1 MLMAVVVPKPRSLR
15 DQVSPEEWAARVDL
29 ACAYRLVA
37 HHGWTWMIYNHISA
51 RVPGHEHQFLLNPF
65 GLHYTEA
72 TASNLVKI
80 DLDGKILDGSPY
92 PINDAGFTIHSAIHG
107 ARHDVAAV
115 LHTHTEAGGALSA
128 LDAGLLPFSQDA
140 LLFYNRIAYHDFE
153 GIALDLDERS
163 RLVRDLGPHFA
174 MILRNHGLLTCGRSV
189 AEAFLFMYVLER
201 VCCSQLAMM
210 ATGAAI
216 RLPPPEVC
224 EKTALQYGCNRG
236 EVAGVDEWP
245 HWVRMMDALDPSYR
259 S

>member
-1 MLMAVVVPKPRSLR
+1 MAVVVPKPRSLR

-37 HHGWTWMIYNHISA
+37 HHGWTWIIYNHISA

-65 GLHYTEA
+65 GLHYAEV

-115 LHTHTEAGGALSA
+115 LHTHTEAGAAVSA
-128 LDAGLLPFSQDA
+128 LDVGLLPFSQDA

-163 RLVRDLGPHFA
+163 RLVRDLGPQFA
-174 MILRNHGLLTCGRSV
+174 MILRNHGLLTCGRSI
-189 AEAFLFMYVLER
+189 AEAFLFMYQLER
-201 VCCSQLAMM
+201 VCRSQLAMM
-210 ATGAAI
+210 AAGGAF

-224 EKTALQYGCNRG
+224 EKTALQYRCNRG

-245 HWVRMMDALDPSYR
+245 HWVRMMDQLDPSYR

>member
-1 MLMAVVVPKPRSLR
+1 
-15 DQVSPEEWAARVDL
+15 
-29 ACAYRLVA
+29 
-37 HHGWTWMIYNHISA
+37 MIYNHISA
-51 RVPGHEHQFLLNPF
+51 RVPGHDDQFLLNPF
-65 GLHYTEA
+65 GLHYTEV
-72 TASNLVKI
+72 TASSLVKI

-107 ARHDVAAV
+107 ARHEVAAV
-115 LHTHTEAGGALSA
+115 LHTHTEAGGAVSA

-163 RLVRDLGPHFA
+163 RLVRDLGPHHA

-201 VCCSQLAMM
+201 VCRSQLAMM
-210 ATGAAI
+210 ATGAQI

>member
-1 MLMAVVVPKPRSLR
+1 MAVAAPKPRSLR

-65 GLHYTEA
+65 GLHYTEV

-107 ARHDVAAV
+107 ARPDVAAV
-115 LHTHTEAGGALSA
+115 LHTHTEAGGAVSA
-128 LDAGLLPFSQDA
+128 LEAGLLPFSQDA
-140 LLFYNRIAYHDFE
+140 LIFYNRIAYHDFE

-163 RLVRDLGPHFA
+163 RLVHDLGPHHA

-201 VCCSQLAMM
+201 VCRSQLALM
-210 ATGAAI
+210 ATGARI

-224 EKTALQYGCNRG
+224 EKTALQYRCNRG
-236 EVAGVDEWP
+236 EVGGVDEWP
-245 HWVRMMDALDPSYR
+245 HWVRMMDQLDPSYR

>member
-1 MLMAVVVPKPRSLR
+1 MAVVVSKPRSLR

-65 GLHYTEA
+65 GLHYTEV

-107 ARHDVAAV
+107 ARPDVAAV
-115 LHTHTEAGGALSA
+115 LHTHTEAGGAVSA
-128 LDAGLLPFSQDA
+128 LEAGLLPFSQDA

-174 MILRNHGLLTCGRSV
+174 MILRNHGLLTIGRSA
-189 AEAFLFMYVLER
+189 AEAFLLMYRLESACR
-201 VCCSQLAMM
+201 IQVMAQSGGSELSHIDSPILSAVRSQ
-210 ATGAAI
+210 
-216 RLPPPEVC
+216 
-224 EKTALQYGCNRG
+224 
-236 EVAGVDEWP
+236 VDEVTKGMGAEILWP
-245 HWVRMMDALDPSYR
+245 GLLRRLDRLDGSYKE
-259 S
+259 

>member
-1 MLMAVVVPKPRSLR
+1 MAVVVPKPRSLR

-51 RVPGHEHQFLLNPF
+51 RVPGQDDQFLLNPF
-65 GLHYTEA
+65 GLHYTEV

-115 LHTHTEAGGALSA
+115 LHTHTDAGAAVSA
-128 LDAGLLPFSQDA
+128 LETGLLPFSQDA

-189 AEAFLFMYVLER
+189 AEAFQFMFQLER
-201 VCCSQLAMM
+201 VCRSQLAMM
-210 ATGAAI
+210 ATGAQI

-224 EKTALQYGCNRG
+224 EKTALQYRCNRG

>member
-1 MLMAVVVPKPRSLR
+1 MAAVVSKPRSLR

-51 RVPGHEHQFLLNPF
+51 RVPGHEGEFLLNPF
-65 GLHYTEA
+65 GLHYTEV

-80 DLDGKILDGSPY
+80 DLDGKILDGSPH

-107 ARHDVAAV
+107 ARADVAAV
-115 LHTHTEAGGALSA
+115 LHTHTEAGGAVSA
-128 LDAGLLPFSQDA
+128 LEAGLLPFSQDA
-140 LLFYNRIAYHDFE
+140 LIFYNRIAYHDFE

-163 RLVRDLGPHFA
+163 RLVRDLGPHHA
-174 MILRNHGLLTCGRSV
+174 MILRNHGLLTCGRSI
-189 AEAFLFMYVLER
+189 AEAFLFMFQLER
-201 VCCSQLAMM
+201 VCRSQLALM
-210 ATGAAI
+210 ATGAQI

-224 EKTALQYGCNRG
+224 EKTALQYPCNRG
-236 EVAGVDEWP
+236 EPAGAHEWP
-245 HWVRMMDALDPSYR
+245 HWVRMMDRLDPSYR